1 MTFPFEGLKAGAYV
15 AGSEGLEKTRLKL
28 GFIPLTDCAPLVI
41 ALERGIFGKYGLDVE
56 LSRQVSWAN
65 IRDKVVAGA
74 LDGAHMLAA
83 MPIAASLGL
92 GEVAAPLVTALSLDL
107 NGNAI
112 TVSQA
117 LWQRLREADPEIA
130 WDRARAAR
138 ALAKVVA
145 ADRAAGVE
153 AMGFAMVFPYST
165 HNYLLRYWLAAAG
178 IAPDRDLRL
187 AVVPPPYMVEAIK
200 LGDIDGYCVGEP
212 WNQQAV
218 SEGVGHSLVTDYEIW
233 NNHPEKVFGVSQE
246 WAERHPNTHKAVLM
260 ALLEA
265 CAWLD
270 QPDNRPEAAAIL
282 AREQYVN
289 AAPEVLSLS
298 MSGAFRFGAGEE
310 PVALPD
316 FNVFHRYAANFPWTS
331 HAVWFITQM
340 YRWGQLDEAVNIR
353 KLAEQVYRPDLYR
366 EAARA
371 LGLASPRVNDKT
383 EGLRDG
389 PQWLDE
395 AMAPVQLGPDC
406 FCDGRVFDPLDP
418 VGYLAGFAIHNRK
431 LALDDLAGVNP

>member
-1 MTFPFEGLKAGAYV
+1 MTFPFEGPKAGAYV

-117 LWQRLREADPEIA
+117 LWQRLREADPDIA
-130 WDRARAAR
+130 WDRARTAR

-145 ADRAAGVE
+145 ADRAAGRE

-187 AVVPPPYMVEAIK
+187 AVVPPPYMVEALK

-218 SEGVGHSLVTDYEIW
+218 CEGVGHSLVTDYEIW
-233 NNHPEKVFGVSQE
+233 NNHPEKVFGVTQD

-270 QPDNRPEAAAIL
+270 QPGNRPDAAAIL
-282 AREQYVN
+282 AREEYVN

-298 MSGAFRFGAGEE
+298 MSGSFRFGAGEA

-316 FNVFHRYAANFPWTS
+316 FNVFHRYAANFPWVS
-331 HAVWFITQM
+331 HAVWFMTQM
-340 YRWGQLDEAVNIR
+340 YRWGQLDQAVNIR

-366 EAARA
+366 AAARE
-371 LGLASPRVNDKT
+371 LGLASPSVNDKT
-383 EGLRDG
+383 EGLRDE

-395 AMAPVQLGPDC
+395 AQTPVRLGPDS

-418 VGYLAGFAIHNRK
+418 VGYLAGFAIHSRK